1 MPLLRMIASFT
12 LAATILVLLPTATAA
27 PQNEGNAAVY
37 RIREG
42 RNEISL
48 VERFSIFVEHSA
60 KIRRVM
66 DFDEEVITVQVV
78 EGTPTQFR
86 IYALRGG
93 VTTINV
99 VDEHGRSYS
108 LEVLVEGDVRHL
120 ASKIRRSYPDDVI
133 TVEEISEQAVRLVGW
148 VSKPENINEIEEIA
162 KEFYPN
168 VMNHMKTGGVQQV
181 LMKCT
186 VLEVQRSKLRR
197 LGMNFSLIRPES
209 FLFSTPGPITPIT
222 ALTASGAGT
231 TATLSGF
238 SNSTITYGFTRP
250 NSVFQ
255 GFIQAMLEEGMLKSQ
270 ATPMIVTH
278 NGRPANFLSGGE
290 TPVPIP
296 AGLGTTG
303 FQFREYGIQMNAVPY
318 ILGNGRVR
326 LEVETIVR
334 DQDFANTVTVSGT
347 TISAFKT
354 NSANTQVEMNFGEA
368 LVIAGLV
375 SQKSNVTTQKLP
387 FFGELPYIGAAF
399 SRKTSVESESEL
411 IIMVTPEYVSPAP
424 ASQFPQQG
432 PGMFTDTPTDKELF
446 GMGLLETPKYG
457 DACENGCQNC
467 LPGERCHN
475 CQHGLPMHNCP
486 DCQQN
491 GGSCAPPGYGK
502 ADSKTV
508 PAKPVM
514 DFGLSTPTKPVSSSR
529 TVSGEPTNTKG
540 VNNRKTGTSSGSSRS
555 GSSGLISPTMR

>member
-1 MPLLRMIASFT
+1 MLASFT
-12 LAATILVLLPTATAA
+12 LAATILLLLPSSAATA
-27 PQNEGNAAVY
+27 QNPGSSAVY
-37 RIREG
+37 RIQEG

-48 VERFSIFVEHSA
+48 TERFSIYVEHSS

-66 DFDEEVITVQVV
+66 DFDEEVITIQVV
-78 EGTPTQFR
+78 ENTPNQFR
-86 IYALRGG
+86 VFALRGG

-99 VDEHGRSYS
+99 VDEHGRTYS
-108 LEVLVEGDVRHL
+108 LEVLIRGDVRHL
-120 ASKIRRSYPDDVI
+120 ESHIRRSYPNDVI
-133 TVEEISEQAVRLVGW
+133 TIEEINEQSVRLVGW
-148 VSKPENINEIEEIA
+148 VTQPEHINEIEEIA
-162 KEFYPN
+162 KQFYPT

-197 LGMNFSLIRPES
+197 LGMNFSLIRPEN
-209 FLFSTPGPITPIT
+209 FLISTPGPITPIST
-222 ALTASGAGT
+222 LTSGGAGT
-231 TATLSGF
+231 AATLSGF
-238 SNSTITYGFTRP
+238 SNSTITYGFTKP

-326 LEVETIVR
+326 LEVETIIR
-334 DQDFANTVTVSGT
+334 DQDFANQVTVSGT

-375 SQKSNVTTQKLP
+375 SQKQNVVSQKLP

-399 SRKTSVESESEL
+399 SRKTSTESESEL
-411 IIMVTPEYVSPAP
+411 IIMVTPEYVAPAP
-424 ASQFPQQG
+424 PNRFPEG
-432 PGMFTDTPTDKELF
+432 PGSFTDLPTDRELF
-446 GMGLLETPKYG
+446 GMGHLEVPKFG
-457 DACENGCQNC
+457 DECLNGSQNC
-467 LPGERCHN
+467 LPGGN
-475 CQHGLPMHNCP
+475 CDKCRHGNLLNSCP
-486 DCQQN
+486 ACQQN
-491 GGSCAPPGYGK
+491 GGSCAPALGK
-502 ADSKTV
+502 APLPNETEIKSISPGNGPV
-508 PAKPVM
+508 LPA
-514 DFGLSTPTKPVSSSR
+514 SSSR
-529 TVSGEPTNTKG
+529 TLGNGVDSDSKSKAKTSGN
-540 VNNRKTGTSSGSSRS
+540 SRS

>member
-1 MPLLRMIASFT
+1 MPLLRMIVSFT
-12 LAATILVLLPTATAA
+12 LAATILVLLPATTATA
-27 PQNEGNAAVY
+27 QNEGSSGVY
-37 RIREG
+37 RIHEG
-42 RNEISL
+42 RNELSL

-86 IYALRGG
+86 VYALRGG

-99 VDEHGRSYS
+99 VDEHGRNYS
-108 LEVLVEGDVRHL
+108 LEVLVEGDVRYL
-120 ASKIRRSYPDDVI
+120 ESKIRRSYPNDVI
-133 TVEEISEQAVRLVGW
+133 TIEEINEQSVRLVGW
-148 VSKPENINEIEEIA
+148 VSQPENIIEIEEIA
-162 KEFYPN
+162 RQFYPT

-197 LGMNFSLIRPES
+197 LGMNFTLVRPEG

-222 ALTASGAGT
+222 GLTPGGGGT
-231 TATLSGF
+231 IATLSGL
-238 SNSTITYGFTRP
+238 SNSTVTFGFTKP

-255 GFIQAMLEEGMLKSQ
+255 GFIQAMLEEGILKSQ

-326 LEVETIVR
+326 LEVEAIIR

-347 TISAFKT
+347 TITAFKT

-375 SQKSNVTTQKLP
+375 SQKQDVLTQKLP

-399 SRKTSVESESEL
+399 SRKTATESEREL

-446 GMGLLETPKYG
+446 GMGLLEVPKYG
-457 DACENGCQNC
+457 DACENGCENC
-467 LPGERCHN
+467 LPGAN
-475 CQHGLPMHNCP
+475 CQHGLQMNSCP
-486 DCQQN
+486 DCRQN
-491 GGSCAPPGYGK
+491 NGSCNPPGYGK
-502 ADSKTV
+502 SELQLAPGT
-508 PAKPVM
+508 PTAK
-514 DFGLSTPTKPVSSSR
+514 LERSTPTKPVSSSR
-529 TVSGEPTNTKG
+529 TVSDDPVSDQGRNS
-540 VNNRKTGTSSGSSRS
+540 RKPKTSSGSSRS
-555 GSSGLISPTMR
+555 GGSGLISPTLR

>member
-1 MPLLRMIASFT
+1 MPLLRMMTSFT
-12 LAATILVLLPTATAA
+12 LAATILVLLPAATATA
-27 PQNEGNAAVY
+27 QSEGSSAVY
-37 RIREG
+37 RIHDG
-42 RNEISL
+42 RNELSL

-66 DFDEEVITVQVV
+66 DFDEEVITIQVV

-86 IYALRGG
+86 VYALRGG
-93 VTTINV
+93 VTTITI
-99 VDEHGRSYS
+99 VDEHGRDYR
-108 LEVLVEGDVRHL
+108 LEVLVEGDVRYL
-120 ASKIRRSYPDDVI
+120 ESKIRRSYPNDVI
-133 TVEEISEQAVRLVGW
+133 TIEEINEQSVRLVGW
-148 VSKPENINEIEEIA
+148 VSQPEHINEIEEIA
-162 KEFYPN
+162 KQFYPT

-197 LGMNFSLIRPES
+197 LGMNFTLVRPEG

-222 ALTASGAGT
+222 AIGGAGGP
-231 TATLSGF
+231 TLSGLA
-238 SNSTITYGFTRP
+238 NSTVTFGFTRP
-250 NSVFQ
+250 NSVFH
-255 GFIQAMLEEGMLKSQ
+255 GFVQAMLEEGMLKSQ
-270 ATPMIVTH
+270 ATPMIMTH

-303 FQFREYGIQMNAVPY
+303 FEFREYGIQMNAVPY

-326 LEVETIVR
+326 LEVETIIR

-347 TISAFKT
+347 TITAFKT

-368 LVIAGLV
+368 LVIAGLI
-375 SQKSNVTTQKLP
+375 SQKQDVLTQKLP

-399 SRKTSVESESEL
+399 SRKTATESEREL

-446 GMGLLETPKYG
+446 GMGLLEVPKYG
-457 DACENGCQNC
+457 DPCENGCENCMPGGNCQNC
-467 LPGERCHN
+467 P
-475 CQHGLPMHNCP
+475 HGLHLNSCP
-486 DCQQN
+486 DCREN
-491 GGSCAPPGYGK
+491 GGSCVPPGYGSS
-502 ADSKTV
+502 DSQV
-508 PAKPVM
+508 APEMPAI
-514 DFGLSTPTKPVSSSR
+514 DLERSTQTRRVSSSR
-529 TVSGEPTNTKG
+529 TVSGDGKSETG
-540 VNNRKTGTSSGSSRS
+540 VSHKKSRTASGTARS
-555 GSSGLISPTMR
+555 ESSGLISPTMR

>member
-1 MPLLRMIASFT
+1 MPLLRMMTSFT
-12 LAATILVLLPTATAA
+12 LAATILVLLPAATATA
-27 PQNEGNAAVY
+27 QSEGSSAVY
-37 RIREG
+37 RIHDG
-42 RNEISL
+42 RNELSL

-66 DFDEEVITVQVV
+66 DFDEEVITIQVV

-86 IYALRGG
+86 VYALRGG
-93 VTTINV
+93 VTTITI
-99 VDEHGRSYS
+99 VDEHGRDYR
-108 LEVLVEGDVRHL
+108 LEVLVEGDVRYL
-120 ASKIRRSYPDDVI
+120 ESKIRRSYPNDVI
-133 TVEEISEQAVRLVGW
+133 TIEEINEQSVRLVGW
-148 VSKPENINEIEEIA
+148 VSQPEHINEIEEIA
-162 KEFYPN
+162 KQFYPT

-197 LGMNFSLIRPES
+197 LGMNFTLVRPEG

-222 ALTASGAGT
+222 AIGGAGGP
-231 TATLSGF
+231 TLSGL
-238 SNSTITYGFTRP
+238 SNSTVTFGFTRP
-250 NSVFQ
+250 NSVFH
-255 GFIQAMLEEGMLKSQ
+255 GFVQAMLEEGMLKSQ

-303 FQFREYGIQMNAVPY
+303 FEFREYGIQMNAVPY

-326 LEVETIVR
+326 LEVETIIR

-347 TISAFKT
+347 TITAFKT

-368 LVIAGLV
+368 LVIAGLI
-375 SQKSNVTTQKLP
+375 SQKQDVLTQKLP

-399 SRKTSVESESEL
+399 SRKTATESEREL

-446 GMGLLETPKYG
+446 GMGLLEVPKYG
-457 DACENGCQNC
+457 DPCENGCENCMPGGNCQNC
-467 LPGERCHN
+467 P
-475 CQHGLPMHNCP
+475 HGLQLNSCP
-486 DCQQN
+486 DCRQN
-491 GGSCAPPGYGK
+491 GGSCVPPGYGSS
-502 ADSKTV
+502 DSQV
-508 PAKPVM
+508 APEMPAI
-514 DFGLSTPTKPVSSSR
+514 DLERSTQTRPVSSSR
-529 TVSGEPTNTKG
+529 TVSGDGKG
-540 VNNRKTGTSSGSSRS
+540 ATGVSHKKSRTSSGTARS
-555 GSSGLISPTMR
+555 ESSGLISPTMR

>member
-1 MPLLRMIASFT
+1 MPLLRMMTSFT
-12 LAATILVLLPTATAA
+12 LAATILVLLPAATATA
-27 PQNEGNAAVY
+27 QSEGSSAVY
-37 RIREG
+37 RIHDG
-42 RNEISL
+42 INELSL

-66 DFDEEVITVQVV
+66 DFDEEVITIQVV

-86 IYALRGG
+86 VYALRGG
-93 VTTINV
+93 VTTITI
-99 VDEHGRSYS
+99 VDEHGRDYR
-108 LEVLVEGDVRHL
+108 LEVLVEGDVRYL
-120 ASKIRRSYPDDVI
+120 ESKIRRSYPNDVI
-133 TVEEISEQAVRLVGW
+133 TIEEINEQSVRLVGW
-148 VSKPENINEIEEIA
+148 VSQPEHINEIEEIA
-162 KEFYPN
+162 KQFYPT

-197 LGMNFSLIRPES
+197 LGMNFTLVRPEG

-222 ALTASGAGT
+222 AIGGAGGP
-231 TATLSGF
+231 TLSGL
-238 SNSTITYGFTRP
+238 SNSTVTFGFTRP
-250 NSVFQ
+250 NSVFH
-255 GFIQAMLEEGMLKSQ
+255 GFVQAMLEEGMLKSQ

-303 FQFREYGIQMNAVPY
+303 FEFREYGIQMNAVPY

-326 LEVETIVR
+326 LEVETIIR

-347 TISAFKT
+347 TITAFKT

-368 LVIAGLV
+368 LVIAGLI
-375 SQKSNVTTQKLP
+375 SQKQDVLTQKLP

-399 SRKTSVESESEL
+399 SRKTATESEREL

-446 GMGLLETPKYG
+446 GMGLLEVPKYG
-457 DACENGCQNC
+457 DPCENGCENCMPGGNCQNC
-467 LPGERCHN
+467 P
-475 CQHGLPMHNCP
+475 HGLQLNSCP
-486 DCQQN
+486 DCRQN
-491 GGSCAPPGYGK
+491 GGSCVPPGYGSS
-502 ADSKTV
+502 DSQV
-508 PAKPVM
+508 APEMPAI
-514 DFGLSTPTKPVSSSR
+514 DLERSTQTRPVSSSR
-529 TVSGEPTNTKG
+529 TVSGDGKSATG
-540 VNNRKTGTSSGSSRS
+540 VSHKKSRTSSGTARS
-555 GSSGLISPTMR
+555 ESSGLISPTMR

>member
-12 LAATILVLLPTATAA
+12 LAATILVLLPASTATAQTA
-27 PQNEGNAAVY
+27 GSAAVY
-37 RIREG
+37 RIHEG
-42 RNEISL
+42 RNELSL

-86 IYALRGG
+86 VYALRGG
-93 VTTINV
+93 ITTINV

-108 LEVLVEGDVRHL
+108 LEVLVEGDVRYL
-120 ASKIRRSYPDDVI
+120 ESKIRRSYPNDVI
-133 TVEEISEQAVRLVGW
+133 TIEEINEQSVRLVGW
-148 VSKPENINEIEEIA
+148 VSQPEHIIEIEEIA
-162 KEFYPN
+162 KQFYPT

-197 LGMNFSLIRPES
+197 LGMNFTLVRPEG

-222 ALTASGAGT
+222 AIGGAGGP
-231 TATLSGF
+231 TLSGL
-238 SNSTITYGFTRP
+238 SNSTVTFGFTKP

-255 GFIQAMLEEGMLKSQ
+255 GFIQAMLEEGILKSQ
-270 ATPMIVTH
+270 ATPSIVTH

-326 LEVETIVR
+326 LEVETIIR

-347 TISAFKT
+347 TITAFKT

-368 LVIAGLV
+368 LVIAGLI
-375 SQKSNVTTQKLP
+375 SQKQDVLTQKLP

-399 SRKTSVESESEL
+399 SRKTATESEREL

-432 PGMFTDTPTDKELF
+432 PGMFTDSPTDKELF
-446 GMGLLETPKYG
+446 GMGLLEVPKYG

-467 LPGERCHN
+467 MPGEN
-475 CQHGLPMHNCP
+475 CQNCPHGLHMNACP

-491 GGSCAPPGYGK
+491 GGSCTPPGYGNS
-502 ADSKTV
+502 DSKMV
-508 PAKPVM
+508 PKKSAV
-514 DFGLSTPTKPVSSSR
+514 DSGRSTLTKPVSSSR
-529 TVSGEPTNTKG
+529 TVTDDSKETNG
-540 VNNRKTGTSSGSSRS
+540 VSHKKPKTSSGTSRS

>member
-1 MPLLRMIASFT
+1 MPLLRMMTSFT
-12 LAATILVLLPTATAA
+12 LAATILVLLPAATATA
-27 PQNEGNAAVY
+27 QSEGSSAVY
-37 RIREG
+37 RIHDG
-42 RNEISL
+42 RNELSL

-66 DFDEEVITVQVV
+66 DFDEEVITIQVV

-86 IYALRGG
+86 VYALRGG
-93 VTTINV
+93 VTTITI
-99 VDEHGRSYS
+99 VDEHGRDYR
-108 LEVLVEGDVRHL
+108 LEVLVEGDVRYL
-120 ASKIRRSYPDDVI
+120 ESKIRRSYPNDVI
-133 TVEEISEQAVRLVGW
+133 TIEEINEQSVRLVGW
-148 VSKPENINEIEEIA
+148 VSQPEHINEIEEIA
-162 KEFYPN
+162 KQFYPT

-197 LGMNFSLIRPES
+197 LGMNFTLVRPEG

-222 ALTASGAGT
+222 AIGGAGGP
-231 TATLSGF
+231 TLSGL
-238 SNSTITYGFTRP
+238 SNSTVTFGFTRP
-250 NSVFQ
+250 NSVFH
-255 GFIQAMLEEGMLKSQ
+255 GFVQAMLEEGMLKSQ

-303 FQFREYGIQMNAVPY
+303 FEFREYGIQMNAVPY

-326 LEVETIVR
+326 LEVETIIR

-347 TISAFKT
+347 TITAFKT

-368 LVIAGLV
+368 LVIAGLI
-375 SQKSNVTTQKLP
+375 SQKQDVLTQKLP

-399 SRKTSVESESEL
+399 SRKTATESEREL

-446 GMGLLETPKYG
+446 GMGLLEVPKYG
-457 DACENGCQNC
+457 DPCENGCENCMPGGNCQNC
-467 LPGERCHN
+467 P
-475 CQHGLPMHNCP
+475 HGLHLNSCP
-486 DCQQN
+486 DCRQN
-491 GGSCAPPGYGK
+491 GGSCVPPGYGSS
-502 ADSKTV
+502 DSQV
-508 PAKPVM
+508 APEMPAI
-514 DFGLSTPTKPVSSSR
+514 DLERSTQTRPVSSSR
-529 TVSGEPTNTKG
+529 TVSGDGKSATG
-540 VNNRKTGTSSGSSRS
+540 VSHKKSRTSSGTARS
-555 GSSGLISPTMR
+555 ESSGLISPTMR

>member
-1 MPLLRMIASFT
+1 MLASFT
-12 LAATILVLLPTATAA
+12 LAATILLLLPSSAATAQS
-27 PQNEGNAAVY
+27 PGGSTVY
-37 RIREG
+37 RIQEG

-48 VERFSIFVEHSA
+48 TERFSIFVEHSA

-78 EGTPTQFR
+78 ENTPTQFR
-86 IYALRGG
+86 VYALRDG

-99 VDEHGRSYS
+99 VDEHGRNYS
-108 LEVLVEGDVRHL
+108 LEVLIRGDVRHL
-120 ASKIRRSYPDDVI
+120 ESIIRRNYPNDVI
-133 TVEEISEQAVRLVGW
+133 TIEEINEQSVRLVGW
-148 VSKPENINEIEEIA
+148 VTQPEHINEIEEIT
-162 KEFYPN
+162 KQFYPT

-197 LGMNFSLIRPES
+197 RGMNFSLIRPEN

-222 ALTASGAGT
+222 ALTTGGAGT
-231 TATLSGF
+231 VATLSGF
-238 SNSTITYGFTRP
+238 SNSTITYGFTKP

-255 GFIQAMLEEGMLKSQ
+255 GFIQAMLEEGMLRSQ

-303 FQFREYGIQMNAVPY
+303 IQFKEFGIQMNAVPY

-326 LEVETIVR
+326 LEVETIIR

-375 SQKSNVTTQKLP
+375 SQKQVTTTQKMP
-387 FFGELPYIGAAF
+387 FLGELPYIGAAF
-399 SRKTSVESESEL
+399 SRKTSTENESEL
-411 IIMVTPEYVSPAP
+411 IIMVTPEYVAPAP
-424 ASQFPQQG
+424 PNQFPQA
-432 PGMFTDTPTDKELF
+432 PGTFTDGPTDRELF
-446 GMGLLETPKYG
+446 GMGLLEVPKFG
-457 DACENGCQNC
+457 DPCIDGCQNC
-467 LPGERCHN
+467 LPGVGGQSCHDGQLLN
-475 CQHGLPMHNCP
+475 TCP

-491 GGSCAPPGYGK
+491 GGQCVPSGFGNVDRAKTPASAPTTPGK
-502 ADSKTV
+502 ATLLPASVSRTISGKPANDSK
-508 PAKPVM
+508 PKAK
-514 DFGLSTPTKPVSSSR
+514 
-529 TVSGEPTNTKG
+529 
-540 VNNRKTGTSSGSSRS
+540 SSGNSRS
-555 GSSGLISPTMR
+555 ESSGLISPAMR

>member
-1 MPLLRMIASFT
+1 MFASFT
-12 LAATILVLLPTATAA
+12 LAATILVLLPAAPATA
-27 PQNEGNAAVY
+27 QIEGSSAVY
-37 RIREG
+37 RIHEG
-42 RNEISL
+42 RNELSL

-78 EGTPTQFR
+78 DATPTQFR
-86 IYALRGG
+86 VYALRGG
-93 VTTINV
+93 VTTITV

-108 LEVLVEGDVRHL
+108 LEVLVEGDVRYL
-120 ASKIRRSYPDDVI
+120 ESKIRRSYPNDVI
-133 TVEEISEQAVRLVGW
+133 TIEEINEQAVRLVGW
-148 VSKPENINEIEEIA
+148 VSQPEHINEIEEIA
-162 KEFYPN
+162 KQFYPT

-197 LGMNFSLIRPES
+197 LGMNFTLVRPEG

-222 ALTASGAGT
+222 GLTPGGGGGT
-231 TATLSGF
+231 IATLSGL
-238 SNSTITYGFTRP
+238 SNSTVTFGFTKP

-255 GFIQAMLEEGMLKSQ
+255 GFIQAMLEEGILKSQ

-326 LEVETIVR
+326 LEVETIIR

-347 TISAFKT
+347 TITAFKT

-368 LVIAGLV
+368 LVIAGLI
-375 SQKSNVTTQKLP
+375 SQKQDVLTQKVP
-387 FFGELPYIGAAF
+387 FFGELPYVGALF
-399 SRKTSVESESEL
+399 SRKTATESEREL

-432 PGMFTDTPTDKELF
+432 PGMFTDAPTDKELF
-446 GMGLLETPKYG
+446 GMGLLEVPKYG

-467 LPGERCHN
+467 LPGEN
-475 CQHGLPMHNCP
+475 CQNCPHGLHMNSCP
-486 DCQQN
+486 DCRQN
-491 GGSCAPPGYGK
+491 GRSCTPPGYGNS
-502 ADSKTV
+502 DSKV
-508 PAKPVM
+508 APGKSAMEPGK
-514 DFGLSTPTKPVSSSR
+514 STLTKPVSSSR
-529 TVSGEPTNTKG
+529 TISDDSKDTNGVSHKKS
-540 VNNRKTGTSSGSSRS
+540 RTSSDNSRS

>member
-1 MPLLRMIASFT
+1 MPLLRMMTSFT
-12 LAATILVLLPTATAA
+12 LAATILVLLPAATATA
-27 PQNEGNAAVY
+27 QSEGSSAVY
-37 RIREG
+37 RIHDG
-42 RNEISL
+42 RNELSL

-66 DFDEEVITVQVV
+66 DFDEEVITIQVV

-86 IYALRGG
+86 VYALRGG
-93 VTTINV
+93 VTTITI
-99 VDEHGRSYS
+99 VDEHGRDYR
-108 LEVLVEGDVRHL
+108 LEVLVEGDVRYL
-120 ASKIRRSYPDDVI
+120 ESKIRRSYPNDVI
-133 TVEEISEQAVRLVGW
+133 TIEEINEQSVRLVGW
-148 VSKPENINEIEEIA
+148 VSQPEHINEIEEIA
-162 KEFYPN
+162 KQFYPT

-186 VLEVQRSKLRR
+186 VLEVQLSKLRR
-197 LGMNFSLIRPES
+197 LGMNFTLVRPEG

-222 ALTASGAGT
+222 AIGGAGGP
-231 TATLSGF
+231 TLSGL
-238 SNSTITYGFTRP
+238 SNSTVTFGFTRP
-250 NSVFQ
+250 NSVFH
-255 GFIQAMLEEGMLKSQ
+255 GFVQAMLEEGMLKSQ

-303 FQFREYGIQMNAVPY
+303 FEFREYGIQMNAVPY

-326 LEVETIVR
+326 LEVETIIR

-347 TISAFKT
+347 TITAFKT

-368 LVIAGLV
+368 LVIAGLI
-375 SQKSNVTTQKLP
+375 SQKQDVLTQKLP

-399 SRKTSVESESEL
+399 SRKTATESEREL

-446 GMGLLETPKYG
+446 GMGLLEVPKYG
-457 DACENGCQNC
+457 DPCENGCENCMPGGNCQNC
-467 LPGERCHN
+467 P
-475 CQHGLPMHNCP
+475 HGLHLNSCP
-486 DCQQN
+486 DCRQN
-491 GGSCAPPGYGK
+491 GGSCVPPGYGSS
-502 ADSKTV
+502 DSQV
-508 PAKPVM
+508 APEMPAI
-514 DFGLSTPTKPVSSSR
+514 DLERSTQTRPVSSSR
-529 TVSGEPTNTKG
+529 TVSGDGKSATG
-540 VNNRKTGTSSGSSRS
+540 VSHKKSRTSSGTARS
-555 GSSGLISPTMR
+555 ESSGLISPTMR

>member
-12 LAATILVLLPTATAA
+12 LAATILVLLPASTATAQTA
-27 PQNEGNAAVY
+27 GSAAVY
-37 RIREG
+37 RIHEG
-42 RNEISL
+42 RNELSL

-86 IYALRGG
+86 VYALRGG
-93 VTTINV
+93 ITTINV

-108 LEVLVEGDVRHL
+108 LEVLVEGDVRYL
-120 ASKIRRSYPDDVI
+120 ESKIRRSYPNDVI
-133 TVEEISEQAVRLVGW
+133 TIEEINEQSVRLVGW
-148 VSKPENINEIEEIA
+148 VSQPEHIIEIEEIA
-162 KEFYPN
+162 KQFYPT

-197 LGMNFSLIRPES
+197 LGMNFTLVRPEG

-222 ALTASGAGT
+222 AIGGAGGP
-231 TATLSGF
+231 TLSGL
-238 SNSTITYGFTRP
+238 SNSTVTFGFTKP

-255 GFIQAMLEEGMLKSQ
+255 GFIQAMLEEGILKSQ

-326 LEVETIVR
+326 LEVETIIR

-347 TISAFKT
+347 TITAFKT

-368 LVIAGLV
+368 LVIAGLI
-375 SQKSNVTTQKLP
+375 SQKQDVLTQKLP

-399 SRKTSVESESEL
+399 SRKTATESEREL

-432 PGMFTDTPTDKELF
+432 PGMFTDSPTDKELF
-446 GMGLLETPKYG
+446 GMGLLEVPKYG

-467 LPGERCHN
+467 MPGEN
-475 CQHGLPMHNCP
+475 CQNCPHGLHMNACP

-491 GGSCAPPGYGK
+491 GGSCTPPGYGNS
-502 ADSKTV
+502 DSKMV
-508 PAKPVM
+508 PKKSAV
-514 DFGLSTPTKPVSSSR
+514 DSGRSTLTKPVSSSR
-529 TVSGEPTNTKG
+529 TVTDDSKETNG
-540 VNNRKTGTSSGSSRS
+540 VSHKKPKTSSGTSRS

>member
-1 MPLLRMIASFT
+1 MPLLRMMTSFT
-12 LAATILVLLPTATAA
+12 LAATILVLLPAATATA
-27 PQNEGNAAVY
+27 QSEGSSAVY
-37 RIREG
+37 RIHDG
-42 RNEISL
+42 RNELSL

-66 DFDEEVITVQVV
+66 DFDEEVITIQVV

-86 IYALRGG
+86 VYALRGG
-93 VTTINV
+93 VTTITI
-99 VDEHGRSYS
+99 VDEHGRDYR
-108 LEVLVEGDVRHL
+108 LEVLVEGDVRYL
-120 ASKIRRSYPDDVI
+120 ESKIRRSYPNDVI
-133 TVEEISEQAVRLVGW
+133 TIEEINEQSVRLVGW
-148 VSKPENINEIEEIA
+148 VSQPEHINEIEEIA
-162 KEFYPN
+162 KQFYPT

-197 LGMNFSLIRPES
+197 LGMNFTLVRPEG

-222 ALTASGAGT
+222 AIGGAGGP
-231 TATLSGF
+231 TLSGL
-238 SNSTITYGFTRP
+238 SNSTVTFGFTRP
-250 NSVFQ
+250 NSVFH
-255 GFIQAMLEEGMLKSQ
+255 GFVQAMLEEGMLKSQ

-303 FQFREYGIQMNAVPY
+303 FEFREYGIQMNAVPY

-326 LEVETIVR
+326 LEVETIIR

-347 TISAFKT
+347 TITAFKT

-368 LVIAGLV
+368 LVIAGLI
-375 SQKSNVTTQKLP
+375 SQKQDVLTQKLP

-399 SRKTSVESESEL
+399 SRKTATESEREL

-432 PGMFTDTPTDKELF
+432 PGMFTDIPTDKELF
-446 GMGLLETPKYG
+446 GMGLLEVPKYG
-457 DACENGCQNC
+457 DPCENGCENCMPGGNCQNC
-467 LPGERCHN
+467 P
-475 CQHGLPMHNCP
+475 HGLQQNSCP
-486 DCQQN
+486 DCRQN
-491 GGSCAPPGYGK
+491 GGSCVPPGYGSS
-502 ADSKTV
+502 DSQV
-508 PAKPVM
+508 APEIPAI
-514 DFGLSTPTKPVSSSR
+514 DLERSTQTRPVSSSR
-529 TVSGEPTNTKG
+529 TVSGDGKSANG
-540 VNNRKTGTSSGSSRS
+540 VSHKKSRTSSGTARS
-555 GSSGLISPTMR
+555 ESSGLISPTMR

>member
-12 LAATILVLLPTATAA
+12 LAATILVLLPAATATA
-27 PQNEGNAAVY
+27 QIEGNSAVY
-37 RIREG
+37 RIHEG
-42 RNEISL
+42 RNELSL
-48 VERFSIFVEHSA
+48 VERFSIFVEHSS

-86 IYALRGG
+86 VYALRGG
-93 VTTINV
+93 ITTINV

-108 LEVLVEGDVRHL
+108 LEVLVEGDVRYL
-120 ASKIRRSYPDDVI
+120 ESKIRRSYPNDVI
-133 TVEEISEQAVRLVGW
+133 TIEEINEQSVRLVGW
-148 VSKPENINEIEEIA
+148 VSQPEHIIEIEEIA
-162 KEFYPN
+162 KQFYPT

-186 VLEVQRSKLRR
+186 VLEVQRSKLRQ
-197 LGMNFSLIRPES
+197 LGMNFTLVRPEG

-222 ALTASGAGT
+222 AIGGAGGP
-231 TATLSGF
+231 TLSGI
-238 SNSTITYGFTRP
+238 SNSTVTFGFTRP
-250 NSVFQ
+250 NSVFH

-326 LEVETIVR
+326 LEVETIIR

-347 TISAFKT
+347 TITAFKT

-368 LVIAGLV
+368 LVIAGLI
-375 SQKSNVTTQKLP
+375 SQKQDVLTQKLP

-399 SRKTSVESESEL
+399 SRKKATESEREL

-446 GMGLLETPKYG
+446 GMGLLEVPKYG
-457 DACENGCQNC
+457 EACENGCQNC
-467 LPGERCHN
+467 MPGEN
-475 CQHGLPMHNCP
+475 CQNCPHGLHMNACP

-491 GGSCAPPGYGK
+491 GGSCIPPGYGNS
-502 ADSKTV
+502 DSKLIPKKSAV
-508 PAKPVM
+508 
-514 DFGLSTPTKPVSSSR
+514 DSGRSILTKPVSSSR
-529 TVSGEPTNTKG
+529 TVTDDSKEKNG
-540 VNNRKTGTSSGSSRS
+540 VSHKKPKTSSGTSRS